1 MISKFMSLSCEL
13 KSGSLTLKKIF
24 AKLKFSPA
32 LSEKILPFVYLEF
45 KIENKWILNLTN
57 LFS

>member
-45 KIENKWILNLTN
+45 KIENK
-57 LFS
+57 